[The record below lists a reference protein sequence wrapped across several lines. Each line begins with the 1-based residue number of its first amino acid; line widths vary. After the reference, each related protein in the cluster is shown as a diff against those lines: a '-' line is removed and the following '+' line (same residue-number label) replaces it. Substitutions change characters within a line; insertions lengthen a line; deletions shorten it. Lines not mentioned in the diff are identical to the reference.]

1 MVDSQEALQ
10 KKLTLSHSSLQKYKT
25 CPNQFHLY
33 KYLGYKEDSV
43 GVHTSFGSAIGA
55 GCAEFVRTRSLS
67 KAYLA
72 AFAAWETVFSDTLKN
87 KSFPTVLDAID
98 QFSVIFSSSYSQ
110 YTHVASEL
118 KISIDL
124 SPLFP
129 VGGAEGPASFPYQEV
144 EYVGYVDL
152 IVADEDGEQQIW
164 EFKTESGWTI
174 EPYSYEVSPQAL
186 WYSLAT
192 RAKYNTSRT
201 VVYPVVTAARKLPE
215 WAIFKFNKTIDDE
228 RDALNQLEIFC
239 KSLILYTEIGFLKNE
254 SSCFKYNRE
263 CFVRAQCKN
272 PDVIYTAPAAR
283 PSTSY
288 RNNWAETKLSLTD
301 LKSMLY

>member
-1 MVDSQEALQ
+1 MVDSQEALH

-55 GCAEFVRTRSLS
+55 GCAEFVRTRILS

-72 AFAAWETVFSDTLKN
+72 ALLAWETLFVDTLKN
-87 KSFPTVLDAID
+87 KSFSTVLDAID
-98 QFSVIFSSSYSQ
+98 QFAVIFSSSYSH

-124 SPLFP
+124 SPLLP
-129 VGGAEGPASFPYQEV
+129 TSFPYQEV
-144 EYVGYVDL
+144 EYIGYVDL
-152 IVADEDGEQQIW
+152 IVADEEGEHQIW

-192 RAKYNTSRT
+192 RAEYQTSRT
-201 VVYPVVTAARKLPE
+201 VVYPIVTAARKLPE

-239 KSLILYTEIGFLKNE
+239 KSLILHTEIGFLKNE

-288 RNNWAETKLSLTD
+288 RKNWDEIKLSLTD
-301 LKSMLY
+301 LRSMLY